1 MVRKWK
7 AYSKTMYPSRDL
19 ISSAISI
26 YLYIYI
32 SIYLY
37 IYISIYLLNVPWSPQ
52 SVTEGEREARK
63 ILQMAPKMV
72 PKSTPKSTQNRPKID
87 QKSTQSRP
95 SIRAGAQRGSRARF
109 RSFSGAKTASSGP
122 SKKPWAPSGSPKRPP
137 GTLRT
142 PLLGAG
148 REHAGNHPDTPKA
161 KGAPGHLWT
170 RFESICLRFGS
181 LQGGLWEPFWRHFR
195 TSVKKA
201 RPS

>member
-1 MVRKWK
+1 MVAPISDGGGKRGMENSSDG
-7 AYSKTMYPSRDL
+7 SKL
-19 ISSAISI
+19 
-26 YLYIYI
+26 
-32 SIYLY
+32 
-37 IYISIYLLNVPWSPQ
+37 VPKCIPNKS
-52 SVTEGEREARK
+52 
-63 ILQMAPKMV
+63 KMV

-122 SKKPWAPSGSPKRPP
+122 SKKPWAPSGGPKRPP

-148 REHAGNHPDTPKA
+148 REHGGNHPDTPKS
-161 KGAPGHLWT
+161 KCAPGHLGS
-170 RFESICLRFGS
+170 RCGSICLRFGS
-181 LQGGLWEPFWRHFR
+181 LREGLWEPFWRHFR
-195 TSVKKA
+195 TSVQKG